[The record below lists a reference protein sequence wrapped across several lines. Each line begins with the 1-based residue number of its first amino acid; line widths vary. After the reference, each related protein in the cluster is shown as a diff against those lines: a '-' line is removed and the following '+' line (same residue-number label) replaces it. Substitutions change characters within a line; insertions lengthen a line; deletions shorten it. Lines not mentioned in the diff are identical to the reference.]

1 MSFLREGKSNNG
13 PVSLIKGRSLRH
25 IPCPTLPPQSPPLSL
40 PPLSL
45 PLSLLSSA
53 TLPHIPFLCLSLPS
67 SQYVSMNRYNDLC
80 LHFLP
85 RLCSESLALPT
96 IDHFLIL
103 IPSYCNSTQ
112 IYTKRSHL
120 TTHVRTHTGETP
132 YACTWAPCDKK
143 FKRSDELT
151 RHMRL
156 HTGERPF
163 KCPLCPKT
171 FSRSDHLRKHS
182 KSHRGDSFPTE
193 VTPPE
198 WLRMQEVEISS

>member
-1 MSFLREGKSNNG
+1 MSVLWKGQYHG
-13 PVSLIKGRSLRH
+13 GVVSSGMLCGRPPAGHSQTTYKLS
-25 IPCPTLPPQSPPLSL
+25 ICTLVNLQSFVL
-40 PPLSL
+40 
-45 PLSLLSSA
+45 
-53 TLPHIPFLCLSLPS
+53 
-67 SQYVSMNRYNDLC
+67 
-80 LHFLP
+80 
-85 RLCSESLALPT
+85 
-96 IDHFLIL
+96 
-103 IPSYCNSTQ
+103 Q

-132 YACTWAPCDKK
+132 YICTWVTCDKK

-182 KSHRGDSFPTE
+182 KSHRGDVFPSE
-193 VTPPE
+193 IARQE
-198 WLRMQEVEISS
+198 WMSMQEVEISS